1 MAGPDM
7 NVAIG
12 GRATRIPAGNPAECH
27 LLARMGMKRT
37 AHEIAHV
44 AICVA
49 LAAWLSGCPKGT
61 LGDPDAGGSG
71 RIMGAGAR
79 GASGIGG
86 AGASD
91 GGIWSGF
98 GGGAGGR
105 AGTGGRGLIDC
116 PAPLPPVCGALCG
129 NGRIDSCTVA
139 RSPECIPYN
148 LSEECDGDD
157 LGGGATCAEL
167 GFPSGKLVCDKTC
180 SVINGMGCSECVPM
194 APAVVSCGTIPPP
207 AAPYISSYAIA
218 ATDLEVGLAEVGNS
232 EVRGVTLSFRRL
244 TPSLATASSTTL
256 LDTLRPGPLAGAYVD
271 GVAVAPIPSGWVIAS
286 CAAGQVYLFTVDA
299 AGVNS
304 TRTPVP
310 VSDRGCGFSMVLAAR
325 PGGGPLLVW
334 RAAYGLSAALIAADG
349 QSAGTPF
356 DVVPPATA
364 DAGAFDAAWVG
375 DAFNVVVA
383 TFVPP
388 DYNSALRLARIDAN
402 GTVTSRDLLVGG
414 FEDVPRIA
422 RGATDTRITYAAPYQ
437 VYARDIMWR
446 RVGSAGELLADAL
459 VAQSPY
465 GYSVPSPAV
474 AVGDDTLVLV
484 ADQQA
489 SSLSLARVGL
499 DGQIRTRPYDIL
511 RAPSIGLA
519 NNDMIRRGPDAIVSW
534 LSYNGA
540 FPRVGLVRIT
550 P

>member
-1 MAGPDM
+1 M

-12 GRATRIPAGNPAECH
+12 GRATRVPAGNPAECH
-27 LLARMGMKRT
+27 LLARRGMKRT
-37 AHEIAHV
+37 AQEIARV

-49 LAAWLSGCPKGT
+49 LATWLSGCPKGT

-91 GGIWSGF
+91 GGF

-105 AGTGGRGLIDC
+105 GGIFC
-116 PAPLPPVCGALCG
+116 PGPPPPVCGALCG

-139 RSPECIPYN
+139 LSPECIPSVM
-148 LSEECDGDD
+148 SEECDGDD

-167 GFPSGKLVCDKTC
+167 GFPSGKPVCDITC
-180 SVINGMGCSECVPM
+180 SVINGTGCSECVPM

-218 ATDLEVGLAEVGNS
+218 ATDIEVGLAEVGNS
-232 EVRGVTLSFRRL
+232 EIRGVTLSFRRL

-286 CAAGQVYLFTVDA
+286 CAAGQLYLFTVDA

-304 TRTPVP
+304 TRAPVP
-310 VSDRGCGFSMVLAAR
+310 VGDPGCGSSMVLAAR

-334 RAAYGLSAALIAADG
+334 PTAYGLRGALIAADG
-349 QSAGTPF
+349 QSAAPPF
-356 DVVPPATA
+356 DIIDLTTGY
-364 DAGAFDAAWVG
+364 AGMFDGAWVG
-375 DAFNVVVA
+375 DAFNVVMA

-388 DYNSALRLARIDAN
+388 DYTSALRLVRIDVD
-402 GTVTSRDLLVGG
+402 GTLTSRDLLAGG
-414 FEDVPRIA
+414 FEDMPRIA
-422 RGATDTRITYAAPYQ
+422 RGATDTRVTYIALDQ
-437 VYARDIMWR
+437 FGGRDIMWR

-459 VAQSPY
+459 LADVTY
-465 GYSVPSPAV
+465 GYYGPSPAV
-474 AVGDDTLVLV
+474 AIGDDTLVLV
-484 ADQQA
+484 SDQQV
-489 SSLSLARVGL
+489 SSLALARVGP
-499 DGQIRTRPYDIL
+499 DGQIRTRPYGIL
-511 RAPSIGLA
+511 RGPTLGVG
-519 NNDMIRRGPDAIVSW
+519 NNDMVRRGPDVIVTW

-540 FPRVGLVRIT
+540 FPRVGLARIT